1 MMTTTKLITGKPGK
15 PTIDET
21 GNTYGKLTVI
31 RLAPREDH
39 RARWECQCAC
49 GTTVTRLGFYLRSGK
64 ATNCGCVRKPYT
76 MTGPRKARAPRS
88 ANAVMTSRV
97 RSHLRAK
104 WWSMVRRCTL
114 DNDPAWENYGGRGI
128 KVCPAWEHDFD
139 AYYQWAIIKGYKLG
153 DSVDREDND
162 GNYEPSNC
170 RMADRK
176 TQQRNRR
183 GSVFTDEQLDEIEEA
198 HQRTGI
204 GIMTLRNR
212 MKSNIP
218 LDAPITVQHRNPTL
232 QARGMK
238 NRNAVVYLKQFC
250 HTNEAIAGV
259 LGMTSAYA
267 GQLLTKAGVHTPS
280 PRKRKAA

>member
-1 MMTTTKLITGKPGK
+1 MTTNKILTGTTGRPA
-15 PTIDET
+15 IDEA
-21 GNTYGKLTVI
+21 GNIYGKLTATRRAI
-31 RLAPREDH
+31 GTDH

-49 GTTVTRLGFYLRSGK
+49 GTTVTRLGSHLRSGK
-64 ATNCGCVRKPYT
+64 ATNCGCDRKPYT
-76 MTGPRKARAPRS
+76 MTGPRKPRPPRT
-88 ANAVMTSRV
+88 ANAIMISKV
-97 RSHLRAK
+97 RNHLRAK

-128 KVCPAWEHDFD
+128 RVCPEWEHDFE
-139 AYYQWAIIKGYKLG
+139 AYYHWAIREGYQLG
-153 DSVDREDND
+153 DSVDREDNE

-183 GSVFTDEQLDEIEEA
+183 GSVFLNEQLDLIEEV

-204 GIMTLRNR
+204 SIMTLRKRLQRNA
-212 MKSNIP
+212 P
-218 LDAPITVQHRNPTL
+218 LEAPTRVYHRNPTL
-232 QARGMK
+232 QKRGMR
-238 NRNAVVYLKQFC
+238 NRNAVVYLKQFG

-267 GQLLTKAGVHTPS
+267 GQLLAKAGVHTPS